1 MATVDMYEMIKVVEA
16 YILEKKGRRVQIE
29 FNNIQRFPVHLEML
43 VACYN
48 YIKNE
53 GRDNNTK

>member
-16 YILEKKGRRVQIE
+16 YILEKKHRRVQIE
-29 FNNIQRFPVHLEML
+29 FNNIQRFSVHLEML
-43 VACYN
+43 VTCYN

-53 GRDNNTK
+53 GKNNDTK

>member
-53 GRDNNTK
+53 NRDNTTK

>member
-1 MATVDMYEMIKVVEA
+1 MGTVDMYEMIKVVEA

-29 FNNIQRFPVHLEML
+29 FNNIQRFPIHLEML

>member
-1 MATVDMYEMIKVVEA
+1 MYEMIKVVEA
-16 YILEKKGRRVQIE
+16 FILEKKGRRVQIE

-53 GRDNNTK
+53 SRDNNTK

>member
-16 YILEKKGRRVQIE
+16 YILDKTGRRVQIE
-29 FNNIQRFPVHLEML
+29 FNNIQRFAVHLEML

-53 GRDNNTK
+53 GRDNDTK

>member
-53 GRDNNTK
+53 NRDNDTK

>member
-53 GRDNNTK
+53 NRDNSTN